1 MLALFSN
8 FIKNCAMYMPSEI
21 EQVRI
26 LNFLYAQCQELDNVL
41 KKTRSSIEEYKRL
54 KQEVIT

>member
-1 MLALFSN
+1 
-8 FIKNCAMYMPSEI
+8 MPSEI